1 MTQSIRMPAIGKLA
15 ATAVIAVAG
24 MAISTGAFAAEFTA
38 KIGHLESTQQS
49 RHVHLE
55 KVAALVAERTGGAVE
70 FQIFPQGQL
79 GGQREMTEG
88 VQLGSLEA
96 TVAPAAFLGGF
107 NPVVSILD
115 IPFLLPEDDA
125 QAQALRSGPFGQAL
139 CDSFDS
145 RGVECLMLWPNGRK
159 NFTSNKPLASMEDF
173 SGQKFRVMDSNILI
187 EQFKAV
193 GASAIALPFGELY
206 TSLQTGVVD
215 AQENPLDT
223 IRAMK
228 FYEVQK
234 HLVVSNHGA
243 MEDVILFN
251 PTFWA
256 SLPEEHRKVIT
267 DAFAEVIPDLIA
279 HKQASVAASL
289 EEIKA
294 AGVDVRE
301 LSAEEKAAF
310 REKMYPAA
318 RDAYIQGAA
327 QEGLELILLYEKE
340 YAEATK

>member
-1 MTQSIRMPAIGKLA
+1 MNHSIRKLA
-15 ATAVIAVAG
+15 ATAVLAAAG
-24 MAISTGAFAAEFTA
+24 AAFASGAWAAEFVA

-55 KVAALVAERTGGAVE
+55 KVAELVAERTDGAVE

-79 GGQREMTEG
+79 GQQREMTEG
-88 VQLGSLEA
+88 VQLGTLEA

-107 NPVVSILD
+107 NPAISILD
-115 IPFLLPEDDA
+115 IPFLLPEDEEK
-125 QAQALRSGPFGQAL
+125 AQALRAGAFGQAL
-139 CDSFDS
+139 CDSFDT

-159 NFTSNKPLASMEDF
+159 NFTSSKPIAGMEDF

-187 EQFKAV
+187 EQFNAL

-215 AQENPLDT
+215 GQENPLDT

-228 FYEVQK
+228 FYEVQD
-234 HLVVSNHGA
+234 HLVLSNHGA

-251 PTFWA
+251 TAFWNG
-256 SLPEEHRKVIT
+256 LPENYQTIIV
-267 DAFAEVIPDLIA
+267 DAFREVIPDLIA
-279 HKQASVAASL
+279 HKQAAVAASL

-294 AGVDVRE
+294 AGVTVHE
-301 LSAEEKAAF
+301 LSPEEKAAF
-310 REKMYPAA
+310 REAMYPATRA
-318 RDAYIQGAA
+318 AYVERAGA
-327 QEGLELILLYEKE
+327 EGEKLIALYEQE
-340 YAEATK
+340 YAKLSE